1 MSPLI
6 LRRLRDKFWPE
17 PLPPVKSFE
26 GQTVLVTGA
35 TAGLGLAAA
44 LHFATLGASVVI
56 TSRSLPQGNGVKD
69 EVEKRAGIV
78 GQGKIHVI
86 ELDLSRYSSCL
97 AFVDRLKE
105 ATATRR
111 GLDVAV
117 LNAGLINAEY
127 VQSPEGW
134 EETIQVNT
142 LSTTLLGLLLL
153 QLMRKRR
160 PRASRKPHLVFVTSR
175 DHIDPDIRDWAR
187 WATDDGILRH
197 CSDRQNW
204 PSHQIEPNYANSKL
218 LLTYAVEE
226 ICKKAVEPDGR
237 VGVIVNT
244 VCPGLVFTSLGR
256 AIAKGST
263 LMQLAVPLH
272 ASVLGKSADYGA
284 RFYVTAAR
292 TSEDEHWLKRN
303 TKGKYIQSL
312 FGEEEYRILAFPNLK
327 SDTALKVKALVWN
340 EIITE
345 MKRAVP
351 VLEQLE
357 GA

>member
-1 MSPLI
+1 MGTSPVRFPTHARCNSIELLPRRYSIILQHATMSPLI

-134 EETIQVNT
+134 
-142 LSTTLLGLLLL
+142 
-153 QLMRKRR
+153 
-160 PRASRKPHLVFVTSR
+160 LVHV
-175 DHIDPDIRDWAR
+175 
-187 WATDDGILRH
+187 
-197 CSDRQNW
+197 
-204 PSHQIEPNYANSKL
+204 
-218 LLTYAVEE
+218 
-226 ICKKAVEPDGR
+226 
-237 VGVIVNT
+237 
-244 VCPGLVFTSLGR
+244 
-256 AIAKGST
+256 
-263 LMQLAVPLH
+263 
-272 ASVLGKSADYGA
+272 
-284 RFYVTAAR
+284 
-292 TSEDEHWLKRN
+292 
-303 TKGKYIQSL
+303 
-312 FGEEEYRILAFPNLK
+312 
-327 SDTALKVKALVWN
+327 
-340 EIITE
+340 
-345 MKRAVP
+345 
-351 VLEQLE
+351 
-357 GA
+357 